1 MTTDKEIIL
10 NLEKKIIV
18 SNDPFPHSIIKNFLP
33 NNLIQKAESEFISF
47 RKTFS
52 AGNILFQ
59 KTKKSS
65 ENYYEMPKTIKK
77 IIDFFYSEDFLKILE
92 KKFNLKNVEADWGL
106 HGGGMHESFK
116 GGFLKVHSDF
126 LYKRK
131 SKRKRVLNILLYLNS
146 NWQKNW
152 GGSIELWDK
161 NMKSVKKSVLPEL
174 NNAVIFRTDTISN
187 HGFPDPINCPEN
199 VSRKSIALYYYV
211 RETEILPFTLKR
223 RKYFHAVWKKRP
235 NKEEPQF
242 GEKDSF
248 LKRLKH
254 KFFYRIF

>member
-1 MTTDKEIIL
+1 ML
-10 NLEKKIIV
+10 
-18 SNDPFPHSIIKNFLP
+18 
-33 NNLIQKAESEFISF
+33 
-47 RKTFS
+47 RS
-52 AGNILFQ
+52 AKHKLVFH
-59 KTKKSS
+59 
-65 ENYYEMPKTIKK
+65 Y
-77 IIDFFYSEDFLKILE
+77 
-92 KKFNLKNVEADWGL
+92 
-106 HGGGMHESFK
+106 
-116 GGFLKVHSDF
+116 SDF